1 MLQQNNAVQSGSVSG
16 NITMAPAAPAAV
28 DPFAPAA
35 VPQPAP
41 ALINGIAG
49 GWATTATEQRITF
62 PAARVPG
69 DKQAL
74 PWALADGALP
84 AQAQAPG
91 GPNALFKN
99 PGFGD
104 FDTGIGN
111 AANQPITP
119 QLKTVGRVSLPV
131 EVPLSGTVYHFSKVK
146 DHAALDVTVVKPWEP
161 REKAALW
168 ALLIGLALL
177 GAAKFMR
184 GRAMGWRRPPC
195 AGAQIAA

>member
-1 MLQQNNAVQSGSVSG
+1 
-16 NITMAPAAPAAV
+16 
-28 DPFAPAA
+28 
-35 VPQPAP
+35 
-41 ALINGIAG
+41 
-49 GWATTATEQRITF
+49 
-62 PAARVPG
+62 
-69 DKQAL
+69 
-74 PWALADGALP
+74 LP

-99 PGFGD
+99 PGFADVVAG
-104 FDTGIGN
+104 TGN

-131 EVPLSGTVYHFSKVK
+131 EVPLSGTVFHFSKVK

-195 AGAQIAA
+195 TAAQTAA